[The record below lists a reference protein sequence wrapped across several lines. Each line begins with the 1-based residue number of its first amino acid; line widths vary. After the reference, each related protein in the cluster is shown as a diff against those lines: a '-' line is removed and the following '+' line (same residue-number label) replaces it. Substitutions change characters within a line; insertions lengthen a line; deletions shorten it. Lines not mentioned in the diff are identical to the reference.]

1 MKKGFSLVELL
12 VSIIVIACITAAF
25 VPLITKK
32 FSSNV
37 FGIGGD
43 GGYTTDCKDKF
54 GPNCVFC
61 SSNRCIDCN
70 LSCSDG
76 QYKDTNSCT
85 CKDCKDK
92 YGEDCE
98 KCNEKKCLTC
108 PDGEY
113 LDSDEN
119 CKSCSDKFTNCAT
132 CTESECTSCADGY
145 VLTDPT
151 SNTPCSSF
159 SCSSP
164 DFIQI
169 GNLCITKKNMGDGT
183 SLTIP
188 NGVTVAN
195 VDQTCNSSSSNKCC
209 WKGATSGTNCDNANG
224 GAYSGCN
231 RTVCTWS
238 AADYICKNFTAG
250 ARTWRLATKDEMSNW
265 ATNSKGLGV
274 NGLQLCDYGS
284 GYSSAYCNGSY
295 SCSGSPNGWCY
306 PYYVWSGTVNGSS
319 YAYIY
324 YLSSGSWNQARNF
337 RTTAFSVRC
346 VAEVTSCADKISA
359 GCEMCDGNTCLKCAS
374 GYVLKNGKCE
384 KEVFNCSGPDFIQ
397 IGKLCI
403 TKKNM
408 GDSTALAIPSGVAV
422 ANVNQTCNSSSS
434 NKCCWKGA
442 TSGTSCNNNGGEP
455 YSGCDRTVCDWWA
468 ADYICKNFTAG
479 GRTWRLPIP
488 SEMSNWGSNSIGLE
502 VNGLQLCDYRSGYSS
517 ARCTGSNSCPGSNN
531 VWCTPSYV
539 WSGTVN
545 GSSYAYNY
553 SLNSGSWGQT
563 NGYRTYASSVRC
575 VAEVTSCADKISAG
589 CEMCDGNTCLKCASG
604 YVLKNGKCEI
614 DCSTK
619 FGSTCTSCTAS
630 ACTGC
635 ANGYHLSDSTC
646 VADFTCSGSDFMQIG
661 SLCVTRKNMGDST
674 ALAIPSG
681 VTVVNINQN
690 CNVGTQKC
698 CWRGATAGTDCDN
711 NGGGAYSGCN
721 RTVCDWYA
729 ADYICKNFTAGGRT
743 WRLAT
748 SSEMSNWGTNS
759 VGLGVNGLQLCDNY
773 SGSSSAYCY
782 GSSSC
787 PGSYNDWCY
796 PYSVRSGTVFDFDSS
811 AAYHYG
817 LYSGSWSQNISPRTV
832 AFSVRCVAEV
842 TSCADKISAGCEM
855 CDGNTCLKCADG
867 YNLKNGKCE
876 IDCASK
882 FGSSCTACTTS
893 A

>member
-1 MKKGFSLVELL
+1 MKKGFSVLELVISLM
-12 VSIIVIACITAAF
+12 VIASIMAAF
-25 VPLITKK
+25 TPLVTKK
-32 FSSNV
+32 FSSSI
-37 FGIGGD
+37 FGKGGKVNL
-43 GGYTTDCKDKF
+43 TADCTDKF
-54 GPNCVFC
+54 NEYCTLC
-61 SSNRCIDCN
+61 DDKRCIRCTLDPNTCAG
-70 LSCSDG
+70 D
-76 QYKDTNSCT
+76 QYKDTASCS
-85 CKDCKDK
+85 CKDCKET

-119 CKSCSDKFTNCAT
+119 CKSCSDKFSHCAT

-209 WKGATSGTNCDNANG
+209 WKRATSGTNCDNANG

-306 PYYVWSGTVNGSS
+306 PYDVWSGTVNGSS

-346 VAEVTSCADKISA
+346 VAEMSQSCADKISA

-403 TKKNM
+403 TKKNI
-408 GDSTALAIPSGVAV
+408 GDGTSLTIPNGVNVVSTGQNCSTET
-422 ANVNQTCNSSSS
+422 Q
-434 NKCCWKGA
+434 KCCWKGA
-442 TSGTSCNNNGGEP
+442 TSGTDCDNANGGA
-455 YSGCDRTVCDWWA
+455 YSGCDRTVCDWYT

-488 SEMSNWGSNSIGLE
+488 SEMSNWGSNSIGLG
-502 VNGLQLCDYRSGYSS
+502 VNGLQLCDFWSGYSS
-517 ARCTGSNSCPGSNN
+517 ARCYASGSCPGSDND
-531 VWCTPSYV
+531 WCYPGTV

-553 SLNSGSWGQT
+553 NLT
-563 NGYRTYASSVRC
+563 
-575 VAEVTSCADKISAG
+575 
-589 CEMCDGNTCLKCASG
+589 
-604 YVLKNGKCEI
+604 
-614 DCSTK
+614 
-619 FGSTCTSCTAS
+619 
-630 ACTGC
+630 
-635 ANGYHLSDSTC
+635 
-646 VADFTCSGSDFMQIG
+646 
-661 SLCVTRKNMGDST
+661 
-674 ALAIPSG
+674 
-681 VTVVNINQN
+681 
-690 CNVGTQKC
+690 
-698 CWRGATAGTDCDN
+698 
-711 NGGGAYSGCN
+711 
-721 RTVCDWYA
+721 
-729 ADYICKNFTAGGRT
+729 
-743 WRLAT
+743 
-748 SSEMSNWGTNS
+748 
-759 VGLGVNGLQLCDNY
+759 
-773 SGSSSAYCY
+773 
-782 GSSSC
+782 
-787 PGSYNDWCY
+787 
-796 PYSVRSGTVFDFDSS
+796 
-811 AAYHYG
+811 
-817 LYSGSWSQNISPRTV
+817 SGSWSQGNSSRPN

-855 CDGNTCLKCADG
+855 CDGNTCLKCEDG
-867 YNLKNGKCE
+867 YTLKNGKCE
-876 IDCASK
+876 KEVFNCSGSDFMQIGSLCVTRKNMGDSSTLSIPSGVAVANVNQICNSSSSNKCCWKSNTSGSDCDSANGGGYSGCNRTVCDWSAADYICK
-882 FGSSCTACTTS
+882 NFTVGGRVWRLPKINEMSNWRSNSTGLGVNGLQLCAYYSGYSSAYCKGSYSCPGSYNGWCSPSDVWSGTVNGSSNAYTYYLSTGSWNQGSNYRTYPFSVRCVTEL
-893 A
+893 